1 MRGVSEGCTVPVSVG
16 PADLQRPI
24 VGNGDDVIAESEG
37 WITRGCVT
45 SDGNSSEIGDGSGED

>member
-1 MRGVSEGCTVPVSVG
+1 MRGVSESCAVPVSVG

-24 VGNGDDVIAESEG
+24 VDGGNDVIAKSEG

-45 SDGNSSEIGDGSGED
+45 SDANSSEIGDGSGED